1 MWRAGTREISTYV
14 SIRHKGISMCE
25 ALIDPYLELIHG
37 SSCHRHTDNT
47 GEYSLKL
54 CKLSIGV
61 EARKVEL
68 LNNFCRVI

>member
-1 MWRAGTREISTYV
+1 
-14 SIRHKGISMCE
+14 MCE